1 MTTILDEEKLLVV
14 YEGQQHWVQQQIA
27 QSDDLLRQLFG
38 RLSPELAG
46 AEIKRE
52 PGKIEIVPKKGS
64 KGAVQPSVEQVLNEL
79 DTVLSAIDPA
89 IVMCLAL
96 QRIELCEGINPGRA
110 EALSQQIEAAIAQSQ
125 RWSASVQQ
133 TLKRLDETP
142 SISTILV
149 GF

>member
-1 MTTILDEEKLLVV
+1 MTTIQDEEKLLVV
-14 YEGQQHWVQQQIA
+14 YEGQQHWVRRQIA

-64 KGAVQPSVEQVLNEL
+64 KGASQPSVEQVLNDL
-79 DTVLSAIDPA
+79 DAVLSAIDPA
-89 IVMCLAL
+89 IVMCLTL
-96 QRIELCEGINPGRA
+96 QRIELCEGINPDRA
-110 EALSQQIEAAIAQSQ
+110 EVLSQQIEEAIAQSQ
-125 RWSASVQQ
+125 QWSASIRQA
-133 TLKRLDETP
+133 LKRLDETP
-142 SISTILV
+142 SVSTIPV